1 VDTAETIIFV
11 SIFAL
16 AALLIALPR
25 MLNRRERRGR
35 EAAAADNL
43 ESPDPESPDPE
54 RIDQGSSGSVPADHA
69 EPVASGVTEAPDAD
83 VPGRRRL
90 RDRLGKSRA
99 PFAGMRGR
107 LKARQLDDAAWDDLE
122 ETLLLADVGVPTTA
136 RLLDG
141 VRGRAQA
148 AGLSEADGLP
158 ALLRVEIA
166 EQLDRRGD
174 RTLALDAGRPN
185 AWLLVGVNGV
195 GKTTTAAKL
204 ATRELARGHTVL
216 LAAADTFRAAAAD
229 QLLAWGTRI
238 GVDVIR
244 GQEGGDPGAVA
255 FDAVQAAGARGIDL
269 VLVDTAGRLHTKVNL
284 MEELKKIGRVVE
296 RTPGALREVLLV
308 LDATTGQNGLAQ
320 AREFAEAVGVTGVVL
335 TKLDGSAKGGVVL
348 AIEAELGV
356 PVKLVGV
363 GEMADDLVDFDPAEF
378 AAALVG

>member
-1 VDTAETIIFV
+1 MDTAETIIFV

-25 MLNRRERRGR
+25 MLGRRERRR
-35 EAAAADNL
+35 RDTAAGG
-43 ESPDPESPDPE
+43 DPESKE
-54 RIDQGSSGSVPADHA
+54 SGRGESVPADGS
-69 EPVASGVTEAPDAD
+69 EFVASRLTEAPDSG

-107 LKARQLDDAAWDDLE
+107 LKARQLDDEAWDDLE
-122 ETLLLADVGVPTTA
+122 ETLLLADVGVPSTA

-141 VRGRAQA
+141 VRDRARA
-148 AGLSEADGLP
+148 EGLSEADGLP
-158 ALLRVEIA
+158 ALLQAEIT
-166 EQLDRRGD
+166 EQLDDDVD
-174 RTLALDAGRPN
+174 RTLRLDAGRPN
-185 AWLLVGVNGV
+185 AWILVGVNGV

-204 ATRELARGHTVL
+204 ATRELASGHSVL
-216 LAAADTFRAAAAD
+216 FAAADTFRAAAAD
-229 QLLAWGTRI
+229 QLAEWGARV

-320 AREFAEAVGVTGVVL
+320 AREFADAVGVTGVVL

-363 GEMADDLVDFDPAEF
+363 GETADDLVDFDPAEF